1 MCVFIE
7 LIYRGAGAVKTPG
20 YKDGTLGLIGVS
32 MLDPLELYPFKLFAH
47 WTFLEALKESVSN
60 KRK

>member
-1 MCVFIE
+1 
-7 LIYRGAGAVKTPG
+7 
-20 YKDGTLGLIGVS
+20 

-60 KRK
+60 KRKWSTPLHFRTQL